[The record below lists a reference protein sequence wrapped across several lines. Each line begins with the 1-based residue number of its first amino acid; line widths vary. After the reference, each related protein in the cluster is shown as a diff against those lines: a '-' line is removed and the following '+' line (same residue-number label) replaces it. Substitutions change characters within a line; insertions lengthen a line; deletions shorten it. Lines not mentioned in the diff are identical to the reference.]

1 MQVVVQRG
9 AALDLHKDMI
19 AAKVHTPQSEEMRQ
33 FGTTT
38 REIERLAEWLLAH
51 QVTHVAMEST
61 GVYWKP
67 VYNILEQHPFE
78 LMLVNARIYKNPNTD
93 KTDFRDAIWLC
104 DLLRHGLLRS
114 SFVPNREQRE
124 LRELCVYRRSLTRQ
138 RASEVNRV
146 QKVLEGA
153 NIKLGSVA
161 TDVLGVSG
169 RLMLTAMVNGVT
181 DPQVL
186 ADMARG
192 QLRAKKNALEEALYG
207 RIGAHQRQMLG
218 LMLGHIDD
226 LDARI
231 AAIEAELEE
240 RMRPVL
246 KQIELLDGIYG
257 IAKHTAQIA
266 VAVLGTD
273 MSRFPSADHCA
284 SWVGLSTAN
293 NCSAGKRIRGKR
305 KKNQGNDLLRQDLI
319 ECAHAVGKNRGSY
332 LCAQYRRITAHS
344 GSNVA
349 AVAVAHSMVVIIYH
363 ILKTGEP
370 YHDLGQDYF
379 DRRNETKTANRL
391 KKRLENLGYEVQL
404 RKAA

>member
-9 AALDLHKDMI
+9 AALDLHKDII

-38 REIERLAEWLLAH
+38 REIERLAEWLLEH
-51 QVTHVAMEST
+51 GVTHVAMEST

-124 LRELCVYRRSLTRQ
+124 LRELCVYRRSLVRQ

-192 QLRAKKNALEEALYG
+192 QLRSKKHALEEALHG
-207 RIGAHQRQMLG
+207 RVGAHQRQILG

-231 AAIEAELEE
+231 AAIDKELDE

-246 KQIELLDGIYG
+246 KQIDLLDGVYG
-257 IAKHTAQIA
+257 VAKETAQIA
-266 VAVLGTD
+266 IAVLGTD

-284 SWVGLSTAN
+284 SWVGLSPAN
-293 NCSAGKRIRGKR
+293 NRSAGKQIRGKR
-305 KKNQGNDLLRQDLI
+305 KKNQGNDLLRQELI
-319 ECAHAVGKNRGSY
+319 ECAHAVGRHRGSY
-332 LCAQYRRITAHS
+332 LSAQYRRIAARS
-344 GSNVA
+344 GKNVA
-349 AVAVAHSMVVIIYH
+349 AMAVAHSMVVIFYH

-370 YHDLGQDYF
+370 YRDLGQDFF
-379 DRRNETKTANRL
+379 DKRNETKTASRL

-404 RKAA
+404 KKAA